1 MRRVGQKVTRTDN
14 ILWRRDTAKFAV
26 ELFTL
31 CSDGHV
37 AVAVWSCFFDLRWSD
52 SDRREPV
59 GPVNG
64 RNHSPTGWS
73 TPCRLS
79 YVSHSSQ
86 SFPNLPFLVFSN
98 FPILLSA
105 GFFCLLGP
113 DEAKY
118 AASVPCLPCLPPS
131 TVPSLPSTST
141 FPMDRPQRLRH
152 LIQPGDKDQLRLIHS
167 VGQRPRRPA
176 RQRHAVLPPSRGP
189 RLRHRLRR
197 WTIFRYTI
205 VKVRAKLVHV
215 IFHYFVICKTALHYS
230 SNFYNQSI
238 FFGRLTCVRSGQV
251 QCFNTMFQYFYDSY
265 HWSQIIH
272 SQSIPQYFK
281 TSSIMFQ
288 YDVPIF

>member
-1 MRRVGQKVTRTDN
+1 MKKQ
-14 ILWRRDTAKFAV
+14 
-26 ELFTL
+26 
-31 CSDGHV
+31 
-37 AVAVWSCFFDLRWSD
+37 LRWSD

-131 TVPSLPSTST
+131 TVSSLPTGLLYRNHT
-141 FPMDRPQRLRH
+141 FL
-152 LIQPGDKDQLRLIHS
+152 L
-167 VGQRPRRPA
+167 PA
-176 RQRHAVLPPSRGP
+176 VRVTLLPPSSSSFRQLQLFQWIDHNVFVTSYSPATRTSFASFTPSVNAPGDQRGRGTRCFHLPGGP
-189 RLRHRLRR
+189 RHKTTIRR
-197 WTIFRYTI
+197 
-205 VKVRAKLVHV
+205 
-215 IFHYFVICKTALHYS
+215 
-230 SNFYNQSI
+230 
-238 FFGRLTCVRSGQV
+238 
-251 QCFNTMFQYFYDSY
+251 
-265 HWSQIIH
+265 
-272 SQSIPQYFK
+272 
-281 TSSIMFQ
+281 
-288 YDVPIF
+288 